1 MTVAIIYSVLI
12 MSLQIQFVKCMLCV
26 ILYIA
31 VCFFLLKI
39 KQGTYL
45 TQYPV
50 SLFLVKYNQTKQE
63 CSVVSQSVNKIKNLN
78 QVIKPI
84 NLEIE
89 LLEHDEMKGE
99 LINLQVSN

>member
-1 MTVAIIYSVLI
+1 M
-12 MSLQIQFVKCMLCV
+12 QFVKCILCV

-39 KQGTYL
+39 KHSSYL
-45 TQYPV
+45 TQYPI
-50 SLFLVKYNQTKQE
+50 SLFLIKYNQTKQE
-63 CSVVSQSVNKIKNLN
+63 CSVVSQSNIKS
-78 QVIKPI
+78 I

-99 LINLQVSN
+99 SINLQVNN

>member
-1 MTVAIIYSVLI
+1 
-12 MSLQIQFVKCMLCV
+12 MSLQIQFVKCILCV

-39 KQGTYL
+39 KHNSYL
-45 TQYPV
+45 IQYPV

-63 CSVVSQSVNKIKNLN
+63 YSVSQSNIKS
-78 QVIKPI
+78 I

-99 LINLQVSN
+99 SINLQVSN

>member
-1 MTVAIIYSVLI
+1 
-12 MSLQIQFVKCMLCV
+12 MSLQMQFVKCILCV

-39 KQGTYL
+39 KHSSYL
-45 TQYPV
+45 IQYPV

-63 CSVVSQSVNKIKNLN
+63 YSVSQSNIKS
-78 QVIKPI
+78 I

-99 LINLQVSN
+99 SINLQVSK